1 MADSQVLPT
10 AGVLKGEWQFTD
22 VQHTQRVILT
32 DIPDEAANGF
42 VLNFIDDVA
51 NQPVTAWRP
60 EPDGIAFVTADG
72 TARYFFCA
80 ESPGHYRAEIWRDG
94 GAQLVKK

>member
-1 MADSQVLPT
+1 MADSQVLPS
-10 AGVLKGEWQFTD
+10 AGALKGEWQFTGG
-22 VQHTQRVILT
+22 QHTQTVILT
-32 DIPDEAANGF
+32 DIPDTSANGF
-42 VLNFIDDVA
+42 VLHFMAGAA

-80 ESPGHYRAEIWRDG
+80 ESPGHYRAEIWHDG